1 MLKKKNRY
9 PILNSGGGF
18 NIRKH

>member
-9 PILNSGGGF
+9 PILNSGEVL
-18 NIRKH
+18 NIRKL